1 MKTSII
7 ETFNNISFICHK
19 QEDSSPCRVKSKD
32 VENNKEAAYTNFLVQ
47 PTIYHTQGG
56 HANHL
61 LHQ

>member
-1 MKTSII
+1 MVNML
-7 ETFNNISFICHK
+7 TFSAVDHGF
-19 QEDSSPCRVKSKD
+19 KSLSGQIKRL
-32 VENNKEAAYTNFLVQ
+32 ENNKEAAYTNFLVQ